1 LSQRSARTSLRENRC
16 SNGVNLALPGT
27 PGGLDW
33 PTGRTGELATKLIVL
48 LGDSPDHA
56 HDLDRATALAASA
69 RAAGISIAAVRL
81 DRPGSLALDERSR
94 LEAQWQTL
102 AEGAYRPREGA
113 SQFSRALLPLSIRA
127 EGAASLA
134 PRLQSLVEDR
144 VERAKGLAELAAA
157 EDEGRLDDYLQ
168 SRGITRAQA
177 APVFDELRRGDPAPM
192 RTHRRTP
199 SLKSGWLAERIGDTP
214 FVTVEV
220 LLARDEVDALIRIL
234 SQRPRDPGEL
244 RAIVNAAVAGE
255 LDHLAIDLQA
265 LSVADQLRRS
275 RGFPASH
282 AHGPDMETRLKSALE
297 GLTKRRDSISWSDPR
312 ETLGGRGRNS
322 LRSRAST

>member
-1 LSQRSARTSLRENRC
+1 MFE
-16 SNGVNLALPGT
+16 GVNLALPGT
-27 PGGLDW
+27 PGGLDC

-56 HDLDRATALAASA
+56 HDLDRATALATRA
-69 RAAGISIAAVRL
+69 RAAGISIAAVRP

-113 SQFSRALLPLSIRA
+113 SQFSRALPPLSIGA
-127 EGAASLA
+127 ERAASLA

-177 APVFDELRRGDPAPM
+177 APVLDELRRGDPAPK

-282 AHGPDMETRLKSALE
+282 AHVPDMETRLRSALE